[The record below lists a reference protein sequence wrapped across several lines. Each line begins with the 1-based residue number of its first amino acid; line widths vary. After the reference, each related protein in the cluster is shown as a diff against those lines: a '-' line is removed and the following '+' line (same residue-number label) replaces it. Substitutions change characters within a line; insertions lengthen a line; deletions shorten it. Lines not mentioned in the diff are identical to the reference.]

1 MIKGNKTRTLS
12 IVYKATQQV
21 FKSKFF
27 AKQTLKYWI
36 IDNQNY
42 TLVDSFKSKLCCLN
56 SKRLIDEK
64 FVVQYL
70 KNNKIED
77 TMSL

>member
-12 IVYKATQQV
+12 IVYKAAQQV

-42 TLVDSFKSKLCCLN
+42 TLVDGFKSKLHVCCLN
-56 SKRLIDEK
+56 SKRLIDEN
-64 FVVQYL
+64 FVV
-70 KNNKIED
+70 
-77 TMSL
+77 